1 LDFPGFPF
9 YAPREKNMSA
19 IFGLFHL
26 NNKPVARQ
34 DLDRMRAALTAY
46 GPDGG
51 GIWTEGAVGLGH
63 CLMCFTP
70 EDRFERQPLV
80 HPTGKWVMV
89 FDGRLDNRPELMRKC
104 NIRSA
109 EAVSL
114 PDSVFVQRAF
124 EKWGRDCL
132 RHLIGSF
139 TFALWTPRDNSMF
152 IARSPIHG
160 RPLLYHKTPRSFAFA
175 TMPKGLFALPHIP
188 RELDE
193 EVLADYLAWAPH
205 EPDASFY
212 CGIKRL
218 QAGHS
223 LVVQLGGLKVQ
234 KYWEMDLQREIFYP
248 HDDDY
253 VEAFNELFEQ
263 VVDAQ
268 LRSLTPVGV
277 MMSGGLDSSSVA
289 ATAVSLLKP
298 MGKRLAAFTE
308 VPRAGFD
315 GPIVPGRHADET
327 PYVEAIAQFTNNL
340 DLNLIRTDGQF
351 YLDNVSRSFDAA
363 EAPFRNAS
371 NRVYWEA
378 ILREAQAQAIG
389 VLLTGGQGNL
399 TISWP
404 GNSLLANLI
413 RQGRWIRAIREAR
426 ALKEK
431 GEASSTSRAFIG
443 RGIMPLL
450 PTSLWDVLERFRR
463 GENRVLKSDPPWQI
477 YSAINPDF
485 AKENKVRE
493 RAQKMGFDFRFR
505 PSPDTRTLRLKILP
519 GLGILEG
526 IGPGYNSMFGVDT
539 RDPTVDV
546 RIVEFCLS
554 IPEEQCL
561 RAGTSRWL
569 IRRAMQDRLPSEVLW
584 NKKRGLQ
591 AADWFERL
599 YAAQGQV
606 LHELERIERS
616 DLGSR
621 AIDLARLH
629 HLVEQLPKPGSN
641 GKELMQNYR
650 MVLEIGLMTGRFI
663 RWFEEE
669 R

>member
-1 LDFPGFPF
+1 
-9 YAPREKNMSA
+9 
-19 IFGLFHL
+19 
-26 NNKPVARQ
+26 
-34 DLDRMRAALTAY
+34 
-46 GPDGG
+46 
-51 GIWTEGAVGLGH
+51 
-63 CLMCFTP
+63 
-70 EDRFERQPLV
+70 
-80 HPTGKWVMV
+80 
-89 FDGRLDNRPELMRKC
+89 
-104 NIRSA
+104 
-109 EAVSL
+109 
-114 PDSVFVQRAF
+114 
-124 EKWGRDCL
+124 
-132 RHLIGSF
+132 
-139 TFALWTPRDNSMF
+139 
-152 IARSPIHG
+152 
-160 RPLLYHKTPRSFAFA
+160 
-175 TMPKGLFALPHIP
+175 
-188 RELDE
+188 
-193 EVLADYLAWAPH
+193 
-205 EPDASFY
+205 
-212 CGIKRL
+212 
-218 QAGHS
+218 
-223 LVVQLGGLKVQ
+223 
-234 KYWEMDLQREIFYP
+234 
-248 HDDDY
+248 
-253 VEAFNELFEQ
+253 
-263 VVDAQ
+263 
-268 LRSLTPVGV
+268 
-277 MMSGGLDSSSVA
+277 
-289 ATAVSLLKP
+289 
-298 MGKRLAAFTE
+298 
-308 VPRAGFD
+308 
-315 GPIVPGRHADET
+315 
-327 PYVEAIAQFTNNL
+327 
-340 DLNLIRTDGQF
+340 
-351 YLDNVSRSFDAA
+351 
-363 EAPFRNAS
+363 
-371 NRVYWEA
+371 
-378 ILREAQAQAIG
+378 
-389 VLLTGGQGNL
+389 
-399 TISWP
+399 
-404 GNSLLANLI
+404 
-413 RQGRWIRAIREAR
+413 
-426 ALKEK
+426 
-431 GEASSTSRAFIG
+431 
-443 RGIMPLL
+443 MPLL

-463 GENRVLKSDPPWQI
+463 RENRVLKSDPPWQI